1 MCLYFDERDHYNTCN
16 AILKWRIYMD
26 VFTLAV
32 WVVTLIFLGLSFAKD
47 KVRTKQALKMALGM
61 GKGMLASILS
71 IIFAIGLILT
81 FIPPAEIAE
90 FLSGQSVLLA
100 TIGGALLGTITLI
113 PAFIA
118 FPLVGTLVDAGV
130 SIIPAVAFLTT
141 LTMVGVV
148 TFPLE
153 KKEFGAKFTVVRNGL
168 SFLFAIA
175 IALVMGVLI

>member
-1 MCLYFDERDHYNTCN
+1 
-16 AILKWRIYMD
+16 MD
-26 VFTLAV
+26 VFTLAI
-32 WVVTLIFLGLSFAKD
+32 WVGTLIFLGISLVKD

-61 GKGMLASILS
+61 GKGMAVSILS

-81 FIPPAEIAE
+81 LLPPADIAA
-90 FLSGQSVLLA
+90 FVSNQSVLLA
-100 TIGGALLGTITLI
+100 TVVAALFGTITLV

-118 FPLVGTLVDAGV
+118 FPLVGTLVGAGV
-130 SIIPAVAFLTT
+130 SVVPSVAFLTT

-153 KKEFGAKFTVVRNGL
+153 KKAFGIKFTAVRNGL

-175 IALVMGVLI
+175 IALVMGVMI